1 MFISKVTLTS
11 LKEALAGSPRLSVIN
26 TIYHQHQMLWTLFPD
41 TPKGSMTLLFR
52 QEYDKPLGFIVVS
65 EKAPTPCAGW
75 EIQTKPYQPTFK
87 HGDVLTFKLTANPVV
102 TKKDPEKPN
111 PKSRVRH
118 DLVMDWIHVHKA
130 EEKDHPL
137 LNPSPDRDA
146 IARLVGLAWIQA
158 KGQKHGFEIVRSEAE
173 FDGQKAQVNITGYT
187 QHRFEVQLQ
196 QRGGAGASVSEKTS
210 PSQEEKAI
218 RLSTLDFDGVLRVT
232 DPDLF
237 QKIILQGLGPAKGF
251 GCGLMLVRRLG

>member
-11 LKEALAGSPRLSVIN
+11 LKEALVGSPYLGAIN
-26 TIYHQHQMLWTLFPD
+26 TMYHQHQMLWTLFPD

-102 TKKDPEKPN
+102 TKKNLQKPDA
-111 PKSRVRH
+111 KSGVRH
-118 DLVMDWIHVHKA
+118 DLVMDWIRVHKA

-146 IARLVGLAWIQA
+146 IARLVGLSWIQA
-158 KGQKHGFEIVRSEAE
+158 KGQKHGFEIVLSEADFE
-173 FDGQKAQVNITGYT
+173 DKKEQLNITGYT
-187 QHRFEVQLQ
+187 QHRFE
-196 QRGGAGASVSEKTS
+196 GHGKS
-210 PSQEEKAI
+210 I

-237 QKIILQGLGPAKGF
+237 QKMVLQGLGPAKGF
-251 GCGLMLVRRLG
+251 GCGLMLVRRFS